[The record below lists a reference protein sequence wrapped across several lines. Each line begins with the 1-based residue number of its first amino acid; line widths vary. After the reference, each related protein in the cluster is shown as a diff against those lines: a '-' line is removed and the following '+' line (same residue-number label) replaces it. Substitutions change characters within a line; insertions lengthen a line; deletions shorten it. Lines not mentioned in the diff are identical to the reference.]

1 MRRGAS
7 VEKLFNRNTNMDL
20 ASTLH
25 LHYRAFK
32 GKQINTVQARISKA
46 SEDLK
51 INDLKVR
58 RVRKALADFFY

>member
-1 MRRGAS
+1 
-7 VEKLFNRNTNMDL
+7 MDL
-20 ASTLH
+20 ASILH

-32 GKQINTVQARISKA
+32 GKQINTVQARIGKA

-58 RVRKALADFFY
+58 RLTKALSEFFY